1 MFGSVW
7 KYPLMVSPCKTS
19 LSQMVLKHSDNFHHH
34 DLSTMCGF
42 RIVVKLI
49 CLASTDGR
57 CAQPHE
63 WGRYDSR
70 DAYRDVGGRATHD
83 YRDIGGRV
91 TPGAVTEDA
100 KAEVI
105 GTTPGKEEVELR
117 REQQPRVEAGC

>member
-19 LSQMVLKHSDNFHHH
+19 LSQLVLKHSDNFHHP

-42 RIVVKLI
+42 RIAVKLI

-70 DAYRDVGGRATHD
+70 DAYRDVGGRATQ
-83 YRDIGGRV
+83 
-91 TPGAVTEDA
+91 DA

-105 GTTPGKEEVELR
+105 GRAKQDASAESNAG
-117 REQQPRVEAGC
+117 RV